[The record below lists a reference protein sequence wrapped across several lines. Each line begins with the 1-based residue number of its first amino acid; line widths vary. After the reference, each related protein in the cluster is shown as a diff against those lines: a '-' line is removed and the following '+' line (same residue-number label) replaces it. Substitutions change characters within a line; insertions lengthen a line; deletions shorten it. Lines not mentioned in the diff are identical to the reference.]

1 MGAGIGEGEGSGR
14 GGSPLWMVVWFLLL
28 WFIGETDLREASA
41 HQKTKMDGFLENFQ
55 GGVGGHF
62 QFQFLLQIFVIIRH
76 EFLEGWGGVKYGIF
90 SAKIST

>member
-41 HQKTKMDGFLENFQ
+41 HQNGWIFGKLPR
-55 GGVGGHF
+55 GGGGS
-62 QFQFLLQIFVIIRH
+62 LTISIFVAD
-76 EFLEGWGGVKYGIF
+76 FCDN
-90 SAKIST
+90 